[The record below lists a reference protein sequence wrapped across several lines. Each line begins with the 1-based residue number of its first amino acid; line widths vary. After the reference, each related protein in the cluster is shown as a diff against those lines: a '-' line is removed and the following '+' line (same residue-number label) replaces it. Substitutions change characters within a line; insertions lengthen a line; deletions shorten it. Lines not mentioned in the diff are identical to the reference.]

1 MAVLRWKEHNQKDVD
16 EMAEVVGC
24 IRLGR
29 FTMREMFTT
38 VQPSGLFTYAQI
50 LGGLRVLN
58 VFLNAGTSLEL
69 FDYSNC
75 RGHQF
80 LVFPTIPIR
89 STLSIIKNHLF

>member
-89 STLSIIKNHLF
+89 STLSIN